1 MNDKND
7 LMEKI
12 VSLCKRRGFVFA
24 GSEIYGGLA
33 NTWDLGPLGV
43 ELKNNILQAWW
54 KFFVH
59 SRRDIVGIDSAILMN
74 PKVWEASGHVDCF
87 NDAQI
92 DCKECKKRHRADH
105 LIEDA
110 LKDIKVE
117 GLYTEDLKKI
127 IDENDIKCPNCGVK
141 NFTDVRTFNLLFQT
155 YIGPVAKDT
164 EPVFLRG
171 QYTIRQHC
179 GL

>member
-1 MNDKND
+1 MNEKND
-7 LMEKI
+7 LMEKV
-12 VSLCKRRGFVFA
+12 VSLCKRRGFVFQ

-33 NTWDLGPLGV
+33 NTWDLGPLGA

-59 SRRDIVGIDSAILMN
+59 KRKDVVGIDSAIFMN
-74 PKVWEASGHVDCF
+74 PKVWQASGHVENF

-110 LKDIKVE
+110 LENVKVE
-117 GLYTEDLKKI
+117 GLSTEDLNKLIK
-127 IDENDIKCPNCGVK
+127 DNDIKCPNCGNK
-141 NFTDVRTFNLLFQT
+141 ILLMFVHST
-155 YIGPVAKDT
+155 YYFKHI
-164 EPVFLRG
+164 
-171 QYTIRQHC
+171 
-179 GL
+179 